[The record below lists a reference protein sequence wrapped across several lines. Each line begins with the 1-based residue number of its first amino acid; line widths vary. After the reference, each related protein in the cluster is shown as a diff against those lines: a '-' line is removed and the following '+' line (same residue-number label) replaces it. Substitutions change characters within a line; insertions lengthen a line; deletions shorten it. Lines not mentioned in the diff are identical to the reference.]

1 MIAHLKK
8 SGMGVSGRKIYFGW
22 YVVAATI
29 VTYALVLGCTF
40 ASFGLYVLPVS
51 EEFGLSRADIN
62 TGLIVLNLGN
72 ATLAPIIGRLL
83 DNVSARKLMIVSSLL
98 FAGSMTLI
106 SQSNSLWLDAGLIA
120 VPVAAGVLG
129 GGTISVSVLLA
140 RWFTVYRGRAM
151 ALAGLGISLGGIVV
165 APVIGQLIET
175 QGWRFA
181 ILVTGGGAGL
191 VMALLAFLMRDWPG
205 PNDVEVPG
213 QAADPVSEPKDAEP
227 SPVQEPAP
235 GALAI
240 LRMPLFWL
248 LAIGIAFG
256 GSVGQGLTVSL
267 VPIALDAGLTTLQAA
282 GLISATGISGLGA
295 MLALAAWG
303 DRIDRTLLL
312 TLVLISCLVPCA
324 LLLVA
329 KSYIALLLTALV
341 LGFALGALAP
351 IYIAL
356 MADRFGLAAFGTVRG
371 LLVPVMSIMGAVSV
385 RFIGEVF
392 DRTGSYDLGL
402 WTYLVF
408 TALAAGM
415 ILFTRPRTAKAS

>member
-1 MIAHLKK
+1 MIVR
-8 SGMGVSGRKIYFGW
+8 GVYFGW

-29 VTYALVLGCTF
+29 VIYALVLGSTF

-72 ATLAPIIGRLL
+72 ATLAPFIGRLL
-83 DNVSARKLMIVSSLL
+83 DKVSARKLMMVSSLL
-98 FAGSMTLI
+98 FAASMAII

-151 ALAGLGISLGGIVV
+151 ALAALGMALGGIVV

-175 QGWRFA
+175 QGWRFSV
-181 ILVTGGGAGL
+181 LVTGTGAGL
-191 VMALLAFLMRDWPG
+191 VMALLAFLMRDRPG
-205 PNDVEVPG
+205 PDDVEVRG
-213 QAADPVSEPKDAEP
+213 KVADLVPEPVEKAPP
-227 SPVQEPAP
+227 PPLEPAP
-235 GALAI
+235 GALTI

-248 LAIGIAFG
+248 LAIAIGFG
-256 GSVGQGLTVSL
+256 SSVGQGLTVSL
-267 VPIALDAGLTTLQAA
+267 VPIALDAGLTTMQGA
-282 GLISATGISGLGA
+282 GLISASGIAGLVA

-312 TLVLISCLVPCA
+312 SVVLTSCLVPCA

-341 LGFALGALAP
+341 LGFALAALAP

-371 LLVPVMSIMGAVSV
+371 LLVPVMSLMGAVSV
-385 RFIGEVF
+385 RYIGEVF
-392 DRTGSYDLGL
+392 DRTGSYDFGL
-402 WTYLVF
+402 WAYLVLI
-408 TALAAGM
+408 ALSAGM
-415 ILFTRPRTAKAS
+415 VLSTRPRKEMAD